1 MEEGRCRSC
10 GAPVVWIYGTTKR
23 TICDPK
29 VLTVV
34 LDNGEVVKGRI
45 SHFATCP
52 DADKWRRRKPWKRE
66 R

>member
-10 GAPVVWIYGTTKR
+10 GAEVVWIYGATR
-23 TICDPK
+23 RMICDPK
-29 VLTVV
+29 VITIVT
-34 LDNGEVVKGRI
+34 DTGEILKGRI

-52 DADKWRRRKPWKRE
+52 DADKWRKKQPSRRE